1 MIESFDWAVALL
13 RLVAGAVILAHGVK
27 HARGRVKTANWFGSI
42 GFRQPD
48 LQWFA
53 STATE
58 IGVGVLLIVGLGT
71 SLAAAGLVAV
81 MVVAFWTVHRSVGF
95 WVTARPDEGWEYVL
109 VLGAVAAAIAIGG
122 PGEFSIDAVLGI
134 EDLLNGW
141 VGAALV
147 AGGVVAAGAQ
157 IATFFRPNET
167 AGT

>member
-13 RLVAGAVILAHGVK
+13 RVVAGAVILAHGVK

-42 GFRQPD
+42 GFRQPE

-58 IGVGVLLIVGLGT
+58 IGVGALLIIGLGT
-71 SLAAAGLVAV
+71 SLAATGLVAV
-81 MVVAFWTVHRSVGF
+81 MAVAFWTVHRSAGF

-109 VLGAVAAAIAIGG
+109 LLGTVGAAIAIGG
-122 PGEFSIDAVLGI
+122 PGELSIDAAIGI
-134 EDLLNGW
+134 EDVLNGW

-147 AGGVVAAGAQ
+147 VGGILAAAAQ
-157 IATFFRPNET
+157 LATFFRPNEAT
-167 AGT
+167 GT

>member
-1 MIESFDWAVALL
+1 MIEPFDWAMALL
-13 RLVAGAVILAHGVK
+13 RVVTGAVILAHGVK

-42 GFRQPD
+42 GFRQPQ

-58 IGVGVLLIVGLGT
+58 IGVGVLLIVGLVT
-71 SLAAAGLVAV
+71 STAAAGLVAV

-109 VLGAVAAAIAIGG
+109 VLGTVGAAIAIGG
-122 PGEFSIDAVLGI
+122 PGAFSIDATLGI

-147 AGGVVAAGAQ
+147 AGGVVAAAAQ
-157 IATFFRPNET
+157 IATFFRPT
-167 AGT
+167 GAAGT

>member
-1 MIESFDWAVALL
+1 MIEAADWTMALL
-13 RLVAGAVILAHGVK
+13 RVVAGGVILAHGVK
-27 HARGRVKTANWFGSI
+27 HARGRVKTANWFESI
-42 GFRQPD
+42 GFRQPA

-58 IGVGVLLIVGLGT
+58 IGVGVLLIAGLGT
-71 SLAAAGLVAV
+71 PLAGTGLVAV
-81 MVVAFWTVHRSVGF
+81 MVVAFWTVHRSAGF
-95 WVTARPDEGWEYVL
+95 WVTSRPDEGWEYVL
-109 VLGAVAAAIAIGG
+109 VLGTMGAAIAIGG
-122 PGEFSIDAVLGI
+122 PGAFSIDAMLGI

-147 AGGVVAAGAQ
+147 VGGIVAAAVQ

>member
-1 MIESFDWAVALL
+1 MIEPFDWAVALL
-13 RLVAGAVILAHGVK
+13 RLVAGGVILAHGIK
-27 HARGRVKTANWFGSI
+27 PARGRVKTANWFGSI
-42 GFRQPD
+42 GFRQPE

-81 MVVAFWTVHRSVGF
+81 MVVAFWTVHRTVGF

-109 VLGAVAAAIAIGG
+109 VLGTVGAAIAIGG
-122 PGEFSIDAVLGI
+122 PGELSVDAALGI

-147 AGGVVAAGAQ
+147 AGGVVAAAAQ
-157 IATFFRPNET
+157 IAIFFRPNEAT
-167 AGT
+167 GS